1 MDIKAILFESKY
13 CKHKASFIKKEID
26 VDITVDNY
34 MNYAVPFLFGYT
46 SDSSL
51 PEFLVS
57 GIRTVNNEKQI
68 FCFRNL
74 NFEVDDLIRFDNN
87 IYTIT
92 SVNKIMTQ
100 GVFEYFITVK

>member
-1 MDIKAILFESKY
+1 MDIKAILLESKY
-13 CKHKASFIKKEID
+13 CKHKAHFIKKEID

-57 GIRTVNNEKQI
+57 GIKRNNEKQI
-68 FCFRNL
+68 FCL
-74 NFEVDDLIRFDNN
+74 E
-87 IYTIT
+87 T
-92 SVNKIMTQ
+92 
-100 GVFEYFITVK
+100 